1 MIATPTPDI
10 VALDTDLHWATQ
22 PEDLGFGALLR
33 HYRTEAGLSQ
43 EALAERAKLSVRAIR
58 ALENGE
64 RQAPYPA
71 TVGALVTALG
81 LTGRERAAFEAAVS
95 HARGP
100 LVAAGPAPQ
109 AAAPL
114 PLAPTPFVDRVAE
127 RQMVVDL
134 LRGDAVRLLT
144 ITGPGGVGK
153 TRLALEVASELQ
165 DAFPDGIRFVDLA
178 PLRSPELV
186 LPAVARALNVQEH
199 GRQPLLATLQTYL
212 QAPKLLL
219 MLDNF
224 EHVLAATP
232 RLAELLAAC
241 PGLKLLVTSRSRLRL
256 RWEHTLTLAP
266 LPVPDPQTPQTMEA
280 LAALPAVAL
289 FVERARASNP
299 TFALTAANQPA
310 VAALCR
316 HLEGLP
322 LALELAAARAN
333 VLAPAQ
339 MLTWA
344 EHRLPVLGWDAPDLP
359 SRQQSLR
366 ATLEWSYA
374 LLTEAEQA
382 LFRRLAVFAD
392 GWTLE
397 AAEAVTEPWELGLDP
412 LDGLTRLSDA
422 SLVQVRQSEDEEPR
436 FTLLETVREFALEQL
451 QASGERT
458 ALERR
463 HAAYYLVLAERAT
476 PALKGAEQAVWSLR
490 LQREHANLQAALGW
504 AISSL
509 VGAPTGA
516 PTDTAY
522 TNVCQERRGR

>member
-1 MIATPTPDI
+1 
-10 VALDTDLHWATQ
+10 
-22 PEDLGFGALLR
+22 
-33 HYRTEAGLSQ
+33 
-43 EALAERAKLSVRAIR
+43 
-58 ALENGE
+58 
-64 RQAPYPA
+64 
-71 TVGALVTALG
+71 
-81 LTGRERAAFEAAVS
+81 
-95 HARGP
+95 
-100 LVAAGPAPQ
+100 
-109 AAAPL
+109 
-114 PLAPTPFVDRVAE
+114 
-127 RQMVVDL
+127 
-134 LRGDAVRLLT
+134 
-144 ITGPGGVGK
+144 VGK

-165 DAFPDGIRFVDLA
+165 DAFPDGISFVDLA

-186 LPAVARALNVQEH
+186 LPTIARALNVPEH
-199 GRQPLLATLQTYL
+199 GRQPLLTTLQAHL
-212 QAPKLLL
+212 QAPRLLL
-219 MLDNF
+219 ILDNF

-241 PGLKLLVTSRSRLRL
+241 PGVKLLVTSRSRLRL

-266 LPVPDPQTPQTMEA
+266 LPVPDPEPPQTPDA
-280 LAALPAVAL
+280 LAALPSVAL

-299 TFALTAANQPA
+299 TFALTAANGPA

-333 VLAPAQ
+333 VLTPAQ

-397 AAEAVTEPWELGLDP
+397 AVEVVTEPLELGLDA
-412 LDGLTRLSDA
+412 LDGLTRLADA
-422 SLVQVRQSEDEEPR
+422 SVVQVRHSEDEEPR
-436 FTLLETVREFALEQL
+436 FTLLETVREFAREQL
-451 QASGERT
+451 QASGEQA

-463 HAAYYLVLAERAT
+463 HAAYYLALAERAA
-476 PALKGAEQAVWSLR
+476 PGLKGPEHGVWSLR
-490 LQREHANLQAALGW
+490 PQREHANVQAARGG
-504 AISSL
+504 ATCAL
-509 VGAPTGA
+509 VGAPVGRVL
-516 PTDTAY
+516 DTRCIKAR
-522 TNVCQERRGR
+522 EGRRKP